1 MATDLLETIVMK
13 RTALLA
19 LVSLSLLAGCASSG
33 ATGDARSYSVVPK
46 VQVTERVPKKRTAQV
61 SYQARPEES
70 PLSGSGGSAR

>member
-1 MATDLLETIVMK
+1 MK
-13 RTALLA
+13 RTVLLA

-33 ATGDARSYSVVPK
+33 AGEVRYSVVPK

-70 PLSGSGGSAR
+70 LSGSGGSSR